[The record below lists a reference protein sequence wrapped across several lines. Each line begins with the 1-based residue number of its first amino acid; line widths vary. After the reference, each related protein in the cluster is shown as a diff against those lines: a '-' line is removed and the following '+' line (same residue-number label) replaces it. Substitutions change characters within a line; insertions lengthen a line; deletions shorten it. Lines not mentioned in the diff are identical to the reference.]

1 MRYLGIDFGIK
12 RVGLALSDPGGKL
25 AFPLRTIVRTT
36 RGELFAELLQTIAE
50 NHVQAIVLGIPYGLD
65 GQSTT
70 STRQALNFRE
80 SLRRRTTRPVFSID
94 ESFSTSE
101 AEDLLQETG
110 KKTSSRDTVDHHAA
124 AVILQRFLDE
134 SQSME

>member
-36 RGELFAELLQTIAE
+36 REKLFAELQETIAE
-50 NHVQAIVLGIPYGLD
+50 NQVQTIVLGIPYGLD
-65 GQSTT
+65 GESTT
-70 STRQALNFRE
+70 STRQALNFLE
-80 SLRRRTTRPVFSID
+80 SLRRRTTRSVFSID